1 MGAQCIVIL
10 PNIFVYNKL
19 MKISII
25 VTSYNYSN
33 FIEQTINSILAQTYT
48 NFELIIVDD
57 CSSDN
62 SVEIIKNFKDDRI
75 KFIQNEQNLGLAISI
90 AKALKIATGE
100 WIAFCES
107 DDFWE
112 KDCLE
117 KRIQIVE
124 KYPNLGVIFND
135 VEPFSTTNKIP
146 ETIQQNSEN
155 LKKINFPTNV
165 FGKIAFYNIV
175 QTFSAVM
182 ISRAEI
188 AKLNLTPPDDR
199 FLDWWL
205 FIQLAS
211 DTDFYYIPEKLTHW
225 RLHENSY
232 ITKKKRKFTISAN
245 IQTLFYLLKTKKKPI
260 FAIFLVLTTFL
271 FILKNLKKFLFSQN
285 L

>member
-1 MGAQCIVIL
+1 
-10 PNIFVYNKL
+10 
-19 MKISII
+19 MKISVI
-25 VTSYNYSN
+25 VTSYNYAN

-48 NFELIIVDD
+48 DFELIIVDD

-62 SVEIIKNFKDDRI
+62 SVEIIKKFKDDRI
-75 KFIQNEQNLGLAISI
+75 KFVENEQNLGLAISV

-107 DDFWE
+107 DDFWG

-117 KRIQIVE
+117 KRIQIAE

-135 VEPFSTTNKIP
+135 VKPFSATNKTP
-146 ETIQQNSEN
+146 EKIQQNSEN
-155 LKKINFPTNV
+155 LKKIKFPTNV
-165 FGKIAFYNIV
+165 LDKIVFYNIV
-175 QTFSAVM
+175 QTFSAAM

-188 AKLNLTPPDDR
+188 AKHNLTPPDDR

-211 DTDFYYIPEKLTHW
+211 DTDFYYMSEKLTHW

-245 IQTLFYLLKTKKKPI
+245 IQTLFHLLKTKKKPI
-260 FAIFLVLTTFL
+260 FATFLVLTTFL

>member
-1 MGAQCIVIL
+1 M
-10 PNIFVYNKL
+10 YNKL
-19 MKISII
+19 MKISVI
-25 VTSYNYSN
+25 VTSYNYAN
-33 FIEQTINSILAQTYT
+33 FIERTINSILAQTYT
-48 NFELIIVDD
+48 DFELIIVDD

-75 KFIQNEQNLGLAISI
+75 KFVENEQNLGLAISI

-117 KRIQIVE
+117 KRIQIAE

-155 LKKINFPTNV
+155 LKKLKFPTNV
-165 FGKIAFYNIV
+165 LNKIAFYNIV
-175 QTFSAVM
+175 QTFSAAM
-182 ISRAEI
+182 INRAEI

-225 RLHENSY
+225 QLHENSY

>member
-1 MGAQCIVIL
+1 M
-10 PNIFVYNKL
+10 YNKL

-33 FIEQTINSILAQTYT
+33 FIEQTINSILAQTYSD
-48 NFELIIVDD
+48 FELIVVDD
-57 CSSDN
+57 YSSDN

-75 KFIQNEQNLGLAISI
+75 KFIENKQNLGLAISV

-112 KDCLE
+112 KECLE
-117 KRIQIVE
+117 KRIQITE

-135 VEPFSTTNKIP
+135 VEPFSITNKIP
-146 ETIQQNSEN
+146 KTIQQNSEN
-155 LKKINFPTNV
+155 IKKIKFPTNV
-165 FGKIAFYNIV
+165 LDKIVFYNIV

-182 ISRAEI
+182 ISRTEI

-199 FLDWWL
+199 FFDWWL

-211 DTDFYYIPEKLTHW
+211 DTDFYYMPEKLTHW

-245 IQTLFYLLKTKKKPI
+245 IQTLFYLLKTKKKSI
-260 FAIFLVLTTFL
+260 FAIFLVGTTFQ
-271 FILKNLKKFLFSQN
+271 FILKNLKKLLFSHN

>member
-1 MGAQCIVIL
+1 
-10 PNIFVYNKL
+10 
-19 MKISII
+19 MKISVI

-33 FIEQTINSILAQTYT
+33 FIEQTINSILAQTYSD
-48 NFELIIVDD
+48 FELIVVDD
-57 CSSDN
+57 YSSDN

-75 KFIQNEQNLGLAISI
+75 KFIENKQNLGLAISV

-112 KDCLE
+112 KECLE
-117 KRIQIVE
+117 KRIQIAE

-135 VEPFSTTNKIP
+135 VEPFSITNKIP
-146 ETIQQNSEN
+146 KTIQQNSEN
-155 LKKINFPTNV
+155 IKKIKFPTNV
-165 FGKIAFYNIV
+165 LDKIVFYNIV

-182 ISRAEI
+182 ISRTEI
-188 AKLNLTPPDDR
+188 AKLNITPPDDR
-199 FLDWWL
+199 FFDWWL

-211 DTDFYYIPEKLTHW
+211 DTDFYYMPEKLTHW

-232 ITKKKRKFTISAN
+232 ITKKKRKFTISTN
-245 IQTLFYLLKTKKKPI
+245 IQTLFYLLKTKKKSI
-260 FAIFLVLTTFL
+260 FAIFLVGTTFQ
-271 FILKNLKKFLFSQN
+271 FILKNLKKLLFSHN

>member
-1 MGAQCIVIL
+1 M
-10 PNIFVYNKL
+10 YNKL
-19 MKISII
+19 MKISVI
-25 VTSYNYSN
+25 VTSYNYAN
-33 FIEQTINSILAQTYT
+33 FIERTITSILAQTYT
-48 NFELIIVDD
+48 DFELIIVDD

-75 KFIQNEQNLGLAISI
+75 KFIQNEQNLGLAISV

-117 KRIQIVE
+117 KRIQIAE
-124 KYPNLGVIFND
+124 KYPNLGIIFND

-211 DTDFYYIPEKLTHW
+211 DTDFYYMSEKLTHW

-260 FAIFLVLTTFL
+260 FAIFLVFTTFL

>member
-1 MGAQCIVIL
+1 
-10 PNIFVYNKL
+10 
-19 MKISII
+19 MKISVI

-48 NFELIIVDD
+48 DFELIIVDD
-57 CSSDN
+57 CSTDN

-75 KFIQNEQNLGLAISI
+75 KLIENEQNLGLAKSI
-90 AKALKIATGE
+90 AKALKIATGK

-107 DDFWE
+107 DDFLE

-117 KRIQIVE
+117 KRIQIAE

-135 VEPFSTTNKIP
+135 IEPFSTTNKIP
-146 ETIQQNSEN
+146 ETIKQNSEN
-155 LKKINFPTNV
+155 LKKIKFPTNV
-165 FGKIAFYNIV
+165 FDKIVFYNIV
-175 QTFSAVM
+175 QTFSAAM
-182 ISRAEI
+182 IKRTDI

-199 FLDWWL
+199 FFDWWL

-211 DTDFYYIPEKLTHW
+211 DTDFYYMSEKLTYW

-245 IQTLFYLLKTKKKPI
+245 IQTLFYLLKNQKKPI
-260 FAIFLVLTTFL
+260 FAIFLALTIFQ
-271 FILKNLKKFLFSQN
+271 FVLKNLKKLLFSHN